1 MYSYVSPALLLT
13 VTFVLLCTRPK
24 WPGVPPNQMYK
35 ILETPSRL
43 RVLPSIV
50 MPLLCVALCKFK
62 QVFCT
67 LYNESSRGTHSD
79 HLPERE
85 EWHGTELEPPNHIY
99 ISRPAAR
106 PFLVFIPLH
115 PDHRPPR
122 EWSTQV
128 FTPKAVVLLLLLT
141 LNIFI

>member
-13 VTFVLLCTRPK
+13 VTFVLLCTRRPK

-43 RVLPSIV
+43 RVLPSTG
-50 MPLLCVALCKFK
+50 MPFLCLAKIQASVLH
-62 QVFCT
+62 
-67 LYNESSRGTHSD
+67 NESSRGTHSD

-99 ISRPAAR
+99 ISRPA
-106 PFLVFIPLH
+106 FLVFIPLH
-115 PDHRPPR
+115 PNHRPR
-122 EWSTQV
+122 VRSTQV